1 MSKEFTDSSE
11 FVVSSP
17 DLQVGLSMEIEPG
30 TRPKEFLNRYDAA
43 DKVRCAFCKGH
54 TPHHRG
60 FTVRLDDGRTALCG
74 IICAQDF
81 FGKEVASRFE
91 SVLQQQ
97 IERHNQKRILART
110 VDGAASALAIMEND
124 WLEIERAYC
133 AAVGGIKAW
142 IELDDVKRDLAGDS
156 ILLRKTKTKWVDTV
170 ARDGREIRKKET
182 YDEVHAKVQGGK
194 CLLTTRKAMGLA
206 KGGLSSLASKAEH
219 PELIKGKKITE
230 LMNKRR
236 AIIELIEEGVGFVRS
251 AHAFFQESNIAEFQK
266 WYRYVYTGDQP
277 KIEIRP
283 DNQLLISHPE
293 PRGLPVV
300 VCLPR
305 VLPDPQPLHQLLSS
319 TRGVESEV

>member
-1 MSKEFTDSSE
+1 
-11 FVVSSP
+11 
-17 DLQVGLSMEIEPG
+17 
-30 TRPKEFLNRYDAA
+30 
-43 DKVRCAFCKGH
+43 
-54 TPHHRG
+54 
-60 FTVRLDDGRTALCG
+60 
-74 IICAQDF
+74 
-81 FGKEVASRFE
+81 
-91 SVLQQQ
+91 
-97 IERHNQKRILART
+97 
-110 VDGAASALAIMEND
+110 
-124 WLEIERAYC
+124 
-133 AAVGGIKAW
+133 
-142 IELDDVKRDLAGDS
+142 
-156 ILLRKTKTKWVDTV
+156 
-170 ARDGREIRKKET
+170 
-182 YDEVHAKVQGGK
+182 
-194 CLLTTRKAMGLA
+194 MGLA